1 MRTVAIK
8 WTGPGSQMFVG
19 RDSFGHVTLAG
30 SWPSEEAGWQEWKA
44 LKPSDML
51 LLSLAACSAYDVVMI
66 LERQRQKL
74 LNLYI
79 DVTGEQAPEPPYQ
92 FTHMHLYY
100 KLEGESLDPKK
111 VERAIDLS
119 QNKYCSVAA
128 TVRGVATLTYSHDI
142 IQVNNG
148 LEK

>member
-1 MRTVAIK
+1 MSNVALK

-30 SWPSEEAGWQEWKA
+30 SWPGEDAEWREWKA
-44 LKPSDML
+44 IKPSDML

-66 LERQRQKL
+66 LGRQRQEL

-92 FTHMHLYY
+92 FTHIHLYY
-100 KLEGESLDPKK
+100 KLEGKDLDSKK

-128 TVRGVATLTYSHDI
+128 TIRSVANLTHSYEI
-142 IQVNNG
+142 IQVNG
-148 LEK
+148 G

>member
-1 MRTVAIK
+1 MSNVALK

-30 SWPSEEAGWQEWKA
+30 SWPSGMAGWQEWKA
-44 LKPSDML
+44 IKPSDML

-79 DVTGEQAPEPPYQ
+79 DVIGEQAPEPPYQ
-92 FTHMHLYY
+92 FTDIHLYY
-100 KLEGESLDPKK
+100 KLEGKDLDPKK

-128 TVRGVATLTYSHDI
+128 TIKGVTRLSHSHEI
-142 IQVNNG
+142 VQTNG
-148 LEK
+148 E